1 MDSSN
6 LYVLH
11 EVALWFGIFGARYSL
26 QAQWS
31 PDGKQ
36 VITAG
41 MEGVWKM
48 EQGGS
53 KVVAFPHV
61 NLKWF

>member
-1 MDSSN
+1 
-6 LYVLH
+6 
-11 EVALWFGIFGARYSL
+11 
-26 QAQWS
+26 
-31 PDGKQ
+31 
-36 VITAG
+36 

-61 NLKWF
+61 NLNGFRWVQEWSNHYG